1 VGLTLITFTNE
12 GCNLSMHNTK
22 VIAFRIQWIGEA
34 YLEACTLSYPIF
46 QGKKNE
52 DKNKAN
58 LQEEGSKVM
67 RLSPS

>member
-34 YLEACTLSYPIF
+34 Y